1 MFGDVARKVLAQ
13 LTGPGGGERNW
24 QKLKYVWDG
33 KRHSLAPEKAE
44 KEVRIYEGHVREM
57 AQFSTDPLEMPL
69 RRLWTQEEVTFDM
82 GLGEYGI
89 TLDMDTTGMV
99 VFKCYEEDWEKE
111 ARTKKLAINE
121 FRLFQKYKGVKFF
134 FEDEDRVY
142 KICATNL
149 EWQKKIGKGKWPF

>member
-24 QKLKYVWDG
+24 QKLKYVGDG

-57 AQFSTDPLEMPL
+57 AQLPTDPLEML
-69 RRLWTQEEVTFDM
+69 LHRLWTQEEVTFDM

-89 TLDMDTTGMV
+89 TLDMDTTG
-99 VFKCYEEDWEKE
+99 EGWEKE

-121 FRLFQKYKGVKFF
+121 FRLLKSK
-134 FEDEDRVY
+134 RR
-142 KICATNL
+142 KIL
-149 EWQKKIGKGKWPF
+149 